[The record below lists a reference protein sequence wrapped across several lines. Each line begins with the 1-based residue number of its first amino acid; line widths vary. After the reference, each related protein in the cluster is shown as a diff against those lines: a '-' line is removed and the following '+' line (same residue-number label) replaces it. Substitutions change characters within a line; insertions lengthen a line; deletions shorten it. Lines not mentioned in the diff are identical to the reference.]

1 MNEENYSL
9 DVVSAFLAHLQM
21 PLTSPH
27 RSKLNVGA
35 MVVLTGIP
43 RIVETCPHSKVKAT
57 AQLLA
62 SRSRGIADFMS
73 FLAVATDRSAMLD
86 WTPELPNGQNGHLAV
101 LLHNC
106 AKTLV
111 DLIKFDET
119 VADAIVKQDSAHHL
133 VLVWWLA
140 TCDGEIMLYPFIGRT
155 SAPQDDSSDNIIYL
169 FFVFARHVPARM
181 ARLILGGWALV
192 TKSNPRLFVTRTIQ
206 RMKTLLR
213 VNSLRHLSHLPDQT
227 NELGNM
233 VHITTA
239 IGSLM
244 SANNKLRDAILQE
257 KLSAGFA
264 DVLYSVTFP
273 SLKPAGVDAMPAI
286 VVMLE
291 QISEWSSNA
300 PFPLAM
306 RSMKGL
312 ITNGLVQIIGEY
324 RKTRHLLADFDR
336 EKLDRTILF
345 ALSRAIEA
353 SMFPKTA
360 FYFYKDAL
368 FHPDMKPSVID
379 SFEETVLGTAAT
391 FFEVYPLLLPQHRT
405 HACDNLDVS
414 WPLLCSAAHLSHRT

>member
-1 MNEENYSL
+1 
-9 DVVSAFLAHLQM
+9 
-21 PLTSPH
+21 
-27 RSKLNVGA
+27 
-35 MVVLTGIP
+35 MV
-43 RIVETCPHSKVKAT
+43 R
-57 AQLLA
+57 
-62 SRSRGIADFMS
+62 
-73 FLAVATDRSAMLD
+73 
-86 WTPELPNGQNGHLAV
+86 
-101 LLHNC
+101 
-106 AKTLV
+106 
-111 DLIKFDET
+111 
-119 VADAIVKQDSAHHL
+119 
-133 VLVWWLA
+133 
-140 TCDGEIMLYPFIGRT
+140 
-155 SAPQDDSSDNIIYL
+155 
-169 FFVFARHVPARM
+169 
-181 ARLILGGWALV
+181 
-192 TKSNPRLFVTRTIQ
+192 
-206 RMKTLLR
+206 
-213 VNSLRHLSHLPDQT
+213 
-227 NELGNM
+227 
-233 VHITTA
+233 ITTA

-368 FHPDMKPSVID
+368 FHPYMKPSVID

-405 HACDNLDVS
+405 HTCDNLDHYDLGLDTIPAPYTKGQSCSQCHTVVYCSEKCQAEDWKARHRQECQSMRLEYSERKQSKSWSTHHHRTFHLAALVHKFADSTLLWNAVNDRARGPLNERMVTTMNLACVGGQFRWSPLEEYVDRTTPFLPKHKVSRFEELVS
-414 WPLLCSAAHLSHRT
+414 WFKRAEPHVKVTNDGISLLSLELVNGVFFFGDLELNYAVLMRRLEDTGPEGTDKFAVAGYLTFICPRTERKNASTTLDPSLQRTTSEPSVKGL